1 MTLRILAMAEHIL
14 RDNIE
19 LEPKALAIG
28 GRRMEI
34 LCVKNLEP
42 LIEDMG
48 QNGRENLDNFPF
60 WVKIWEASIV
70 LTDRLVHMNLEKKQQ
85 ILEIGAGMRIT
96 GLFLAAF
103 GYRVTVTDNNSDALE
118 LIKRNAAH
126 NAINNIKVAELD
138 WHNPK
143 LAGKFDTICGSELVY
158 RESDAEPVIT
168 VLRSMLKAGG
178 TAYLAHDTSRMS
190 MIEFLKGAEPHFDI
204 THKGMSFTGGGKKKQ
219 IIIHT
224 IKHRK
229 HE

>member
-1 MTLRILAMAEHIL
+1 MTEYVL
-14 RDNIE
+14 RDDIE

-28 GRRMEI
+28 GKRLEI
-34 LCVKNLEP
+34 LCVKSLEP
-42 LIEDMG
+42 FIEDLG
-48 QNGRENLDNFPF
+48 ENGRENLDKFPF

-85 ILEIGAGMRIT
+85 VLEIGAGMGIT
-96 GLFLAAF
+96 GLFLGAF

-126 NAINNIKVAELD
+126 NSINNIKVEELD

-143 LAGKFDTICGSELVY
+143 QPGKFDIICGSELVY
-158 RESDAEPVIT
+158 RESDVEPVIN
-168 VLRSMLKAGG
+168 VLRSMLSPEG

-224 IKHRK
+224 MKHRQHK
-229 HE
+229 